1 MKYPQAYQPVL
12 VLTGLPSSKECRVAG
27 DPVSPMD
34 LAKDAFDPDGGND
47 DPGPCLPKKTHCILV
62 TILTKVHFVL

>member
-1 MKYPQAYQPVL
+1 M
-12 VLTGLPSSKECRVAG
+12 AG

-62 TILTKVHFVL
+62 TTHQSSLCSLDLVSYSIFYNFG